1 MAQIY
6 TNKVDYGMKRRIAD
20 LLSLLNQLS
29 EPFPTRLVGSEKCE
43 FFSGY
48 YITNSELYIRR
59 EKREE
64 FDNE

>member
-1 MAQIY
+1 
-6 TNKVDYGMKRRIAD
+6 MKRRIAD
-20 LLSLLNQLS
+20 LLSLLNQLA

-59 EKREE
+59 EKKEE
-64 FDNE
+64 TDNE